1 MIRPPVNGGKDNLL
15 GIKKSNPPRWQLAI
29 QRPAGRQN
37 CAIIPHLPPTQPA
50 QGKSVMHSGARA
62 RPQLLI
68 VDDQPENLH
77 LLIEMLRDE
86 FSLLAATS
94 GEQALQLA
102 HALPR
107 PDLILLDIKMP
118 QMDGYA
124 VLAQLRAAA
133 ETRDIPVI
141 FVTALADLADEARG
155 FQLGVSDYIG
165 KPVNPLLLKQRIRTQ
180 LELRRYRQDPPRP
193 ASAEP
198 LPDAAPPLLLLV
210 DDQPE
215 NLHLLI
221 EQLKQDYR
229 LLVAR
234 NGAEALAQL
243 EAGLD
248 TGQAP
253 DLVLLDVL
261 MPEMDGFAV
270 CRRIK
275 AGPWA
280 HIPVIFIS
288 VVEATEDKVK
298 SFAAGAADYVTKPF
312 EIDEVRARIRTH
324 LELSRLR
331 LQLQRQVDRR
341 TQMLEQSSARFQ
353 QLFEDSPVAM
363 VLMSREGLNLAQNRR
378 FERLFG
384 YPQGEISHLDDWW
397 RLAYPDPD
405 YRAEVQACW
414 QEQIGQAEQ
423 QQGELSGGEFRVV
436 CRDGQARLIRMS
448 AMILNDGVLTSFI
461 DVTEQRAAEAE
472 IRQLNAHLERRVA
485 ERTAELQ
492 LINQELDSFA
502 YAISHDLRAP
512 LRAISG
518 FAAQLQ
524 EKHAGQLPPSG
535 QDLLTR
541 IGQAG
546 TRMGQLIEAL
556 LQLSRHSRGPLHPRL
571 LDLSALAQEQLAELA
586 EQQPQQQTQRQVE
599 LQIQP
604 GLQVWADPQLFGSVL
619 ANLLDNAWKYSA
631 HEPQARIRLYLHTEA
646 DGECWICIEDNGV
659 GFDMDQ
665 ADDLYQPFRRLHPQD
680 EFPGI
685 GIGLATVRRIIQRHG
700 GRLQAWGQPGQ
711 GARFCFQLPAR
722 PADDSQ

>member
-1 MIRPPVNGGKDNLL
+1 MSPA
-15 GIKKSNPPRWQLAI
+15 SNP
-29 QRPAGRQN
+29 
-37 CAIIPHLPPTQPA
+37 
-50 QGKSVMHSGARA
+50 RA
-62 RPQLLI
+62 QLLV
-68 VDDQPENLH
+68 VDDQHENLH
-77 LLIEMLRDE
+77 LLIEILRDE

-94 GEQALQLA
+94 GSQALQLA

-118 QMDGYA
+118 EMDGYA
-124 VLAQLRAAA
+124 VLAQLRASA

-198 LPDAAPPLLLLV
+198 QGTVPPLLLLV

-363 VLMSREGLNLAQNRR
+363 VLMSPEGVNLAQNRR

-414 QEQIGQAEQ
+414 QEQIGQAALHE
-423 QQGELSGGEFRVV
+423 GELSGGEFRVA

-472 IRQLNAHLERRVA
+472 IRQLNAHLEQRVA

-492 LINQELDSFA
+492 AINRELDSFA

-518 FAAQLQ
+518 FATQLQ

-571 LDLSALAQEQLAELA
+571 LDLSALAREQLAELA
-586 EQQPQQQTQRQVE
+586 EQQPQRQVE

-631 HEPQARIRLYLHTEA
+631 RNPQARIRIYLRAEA
-646 DGECWICIEDNGV
+646 DDEHWICIEDNGV

-665 ADDLYQPFRRLHPQD
+665 ADDLYQPFQRLHPRD

-700 GRLQAWGQPGQ
+700 GHLQAWSQPGQ
-711 GARFCFQLPAR
+711 GSRFCFQLPPR
-722 PADDSQ
+722 PTDEG